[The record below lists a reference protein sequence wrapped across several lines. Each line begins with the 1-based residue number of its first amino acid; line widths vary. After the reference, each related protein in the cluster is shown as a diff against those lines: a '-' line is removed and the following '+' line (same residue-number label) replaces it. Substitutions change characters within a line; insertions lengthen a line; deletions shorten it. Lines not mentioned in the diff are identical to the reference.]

1 MDKIWISFF
10 LGGEV
15 IPQPW
20 QRLNWYISIM
30 FLFSTAIVYCN
41 TKLPLGTS
49 RSSSSFSA
57 WHGWGRPCNQ
67 EESVCPPNISNSVSF
82 QLKFYGLD
90 SLSSLWNLNHFQLAK
105 EFCSS
110 SKCSA
115 LLGRG
120 SNFLVT
126 EMAGIFC
133 LYLFA
138 ISSASEKTFWKN
150 KNEENTS
157 GSI

>member
-10 LGGEV
+10 LGGGV

-20 QRLNWYISIM
+20 QRINWYISIM

-67 EESVCPPNISNSVSF
+67 EESV
-82 QLKFYGLD
+82 
-90 SLSSLWNLNHFQLAK
+90 LSSKYFQFCVFPAQVLWAWFIIFSLELKPFPISKGILFIFKMQCITGKRFKFSGYWNGRHLLSVPLCHF
-105 EFCSS
+105 FS
-110 SKCSA
+110 
-115 LLGRG
+115 
-120 SNFLVT
+120 
-126 EMAGIFC
+126 
-133 LYLFA
+133 
-138 ISSASEKTFWKN
+138 FWKDFL
-150 KNEENTS
+150 KE
-157 GSI
+157 